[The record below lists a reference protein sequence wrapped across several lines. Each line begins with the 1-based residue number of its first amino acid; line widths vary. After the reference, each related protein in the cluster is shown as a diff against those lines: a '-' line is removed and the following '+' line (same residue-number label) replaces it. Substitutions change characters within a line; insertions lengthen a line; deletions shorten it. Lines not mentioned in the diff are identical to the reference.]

1 MLLKLQAKENGFNEN
16 NEEEILCPIA
26 NCDWSEKVN
35 RRSSF
40 IKHLGIF
47 HKVLDVCY
55 EECKEQPPPPKVN
68 SPEPPKKKMSLS
80 DYKKK
85 RQTDDTQ
92 QAETGN
98 GIKQEVKMEVETEAE
113 RKGPE
118 RKEKS
123 GMERKGKEENGKEL
137 ERKGKGGRSDGR
149 ME

>member
-113 RKGPE
+113 RKSDQLPTDQLMNDANF
-118 RKEKS
+118 EKCKVCFLS
-123 GMERKGKEENGKEL
+123 GRFKDL
-137 ERKGKGGRSDGR
+137 LR
-149 ME
+149 